1 MCDTLGC
8 LLRRMWARAMRRNTY
23 RLRYGHSPV
32 DHYYTLRTS
41 RDWDSVAFRQRREN
55 TGD

>member
-32 DHYYTLRTS
+32 DHYYTLRTW
-41 RDWDSVAFRQRREN
+41 RDWNSVAFRQRREN